1 MGTGRYLSWTIVAL
15 SAPGIPRAPRAG
27 DEGEGTLA
35 EASRPEAHRVI
46 PLPRTRRLSMAAMV
60 LEAAHQVLLALW
72 TGSLVFAASLAVPA
86 ILAGVPDAGQAV
98 RLSLEMLGRLG
109 LLGCGTGSV
118 LLLTTLLM
126 HLLTLRDPR
135 TILGQV
141 ILILLMT
148 AIATW
153 QQVYLAPRAWELL
166 RAAPELAVASAPA
179 ELQQIR
185 SLLGTY
191 LALLLAQAMLGLAL
205 MLAGLRRWYRY
216 VPAPGVRHDFFWP

>member
-1 MGTGRYLSWTIVAL
+1 MAAARA
-15 SAPGIPRAPRAG
+15 APAIPRTTPA
-27 DEGEGTLA
+27 DNDVEGTLA
-35 EASRPEAHRVI
+35 EVSRPDPCKVI
-46 PLPRTRRLSMAAMV
+46 PLPRTRRLSLTAMV
-60 LEAAHQVLLALW
+60 LEAAHQVLLSLW
-72 TGSLVFAASLAVPA
+72 TGALVFAASLAVPA

-109 LLGCGTGSV
+109 LLGCGAGSL

-141 ILILLMT
+141 VLILAMT
-148 AIATW
+148 AVATG
-153 QQVYLAPRAWELL
+153 QQVFLAPRAWELL
-166 RAAPELAVASAPA
+166 RAAPDLAMASAPA
-179 ELQQIR
+179 ELRQLR

-191 LALLLAQAMLGLAL
+191 LALLLGQAMLGLAL

-216 VPAPGVRHDFFWP
+216 VPVPGVRHDFFWP